1 MQTRTK
7 FFWQG
12 SKAKFTKNWGMTLLA
27 AFVLCFSAA
36 FLMPSGFDGTKA
48 YAQNATNTPL
58 TETYSSNEIL
68 NTGHR
73 FFGNVS
79 GGLASVI
86 ERAFQNYGLPNA
98 YILGEEGGGAIIG
111 GLRYGEGIM
120 YTKGAGDHKIFFQG
134 PSIGWD
140 FGGNASRVM
149 MLVYNLP
156 TVDHAYQRYGG
167 VEGSAYVVGGV
178 GMTVMANNNILM
190 VPVRA
195 GVGAR
200 LGVNVGYLKFTP
212 RATWNPF

>member
-1 MQTRTK
+1 MHKRSKFLSHRSVRHATK
-7 FFWQG
+7 
-12 SKAKFTKNWGMTLLA
+12 KLMMTAWASIFLIFSV
-27 AFVLCFSAA
+27 AFITGGGLSVTPA
-36 FLMPSGFDGTKA
+36 T
-48 YAQNATNTPL
+48 AQSSTSTPL

-98 YILGEEGGGAIIG
+98 YILGEEGSGAIIG
-111 GLRYGEGIM
+111 GLRYGEGVM

-156 TVDHAYQRYGG
+156 TVDHAYQRFGG
-167 VEGSAYVVGGV
+167 VNGSAYVVGGV
-178 GMTVMANNNILM
+178 GMTVLANNNILM

>member
-1 MQTRTK
+1 MHTRSN
-7 FFWQG
+7 FFQRLSVRYA
-12 SKAKFTKNWGMTLLA
+12 SKKLTETARTAVILSFSMVLLLQV
-27 AFVLCFSAA
+27 AFGVTSAN
-36 FLMPSGFDGTKA
+36 
-48 YAQNATNTPL
+48 AQSNTNTPL

-98 YILGEEGGGAIIG
+98 YILGEEGSGAIIG
-111 GLRYGEGIM
+111 GLRYGEGTM

-156 TVDHAYQRYGG
+156 TVDHAYQRFGG
-167 VEGSAYVVGGV
+167 VSGSAYVVGGV
-178 GMTVMANNNILM
+178 GMTVLANNNILM

>member
-1 MQTRTK
+1 MHTRSR
-7 FFWQG
+7 FFSGLSVQNG
-12 SKAKFTKNWGMTLLA
+12 ARKVAATVLASVFLSFTLALLVPTG
-27 AFVLCFSAA
+27 FGITSAHA
-36 FLMPSGFDGTKA
+36 QSG
-48 YAQNATNTPL
+48 TNTPL

-86 ERAFQNYGLPNA
+86 ERAFQSYGLPNA
-98 YILGEEGGGAIIG
+98 YILGEEGSGAIIG

-156 TVDHAYQRYGG
+156 TVDHAYQRFGG
-167 VEGSAYVVGGV
+167 VSGSAYIVGGV
-178 GMTVMANNNILM
+178 GMTVLANNNILM

>member
-1 MQTRTK
+1 MHTRSR
-7 FFWQG
+7 FFSGLSVQNG
-12 SKAKFTKNWGMTLLA
+12 ARKVAANVLA
-27 AFVLCFSAA
+27 SVFLCFTLALLVPTGFGITSAHA
-36 FLMPSGFDGTKA
+36 QSG
-48 YAQNATNTPL
+48 TNTPL

-86 ERAFQNYGLPNA
+86 ERAFQSYGLPNA
-98 YILGEEGGGAIIG
+98 YILGEEGSGAIIG

-156 TVDHAYQRYGG
+156 TVDHAYQRFGG
-167 VEGSAYVVGGV
+167 VSGSAYIVGGV
-178 GMTVMANNNILM
+178 GMTVLANNNILM

>member
-1 MQTRTK
+1 MV
-7 FFWQG
+7 
-12 SKAKFTKNWGMTLLA
+12 LLLQV
-27 AFVLCFSAA
+27 AFGVTSAN
-36 FLMPSGFDGTKA
+36 
-48 YAQNATNTPL
+48 AQSNTNTPL

-98 YILGEEGGGAIIG
+98 YILGEEGSGAIIG
-111 GLRYGEGIM
+111 GLRYGEGTM

-156 TVDHAYQRYGG
+156 TVDHAYQRFGG
-167 VEGSAYVVGGV
+167 VSGSAYVVGGV
-178 GMTVMANNNILM
+178 GMTVLANNNILM

>member
-1 MQTRTK
+1 MHKSSKFPSCKLAQRATRKLITATWISV
-7 FFWQG
+7 F
-12 SKAKFTKNWGMTLLA
+12 L
-27 AFVLCFSAA
+27 VFSFALVA
-36 FLMPSGFDGTKA
+36 SNSLSVTSA
-48 YAQNATNTPL
+48 SAQNNTSTPL

-98 YILGEEGGGAIIG
+98 YILGEEGSGAIIG

-156 TVDHAYQRYGG
+156 TVDHAYQRFGG
-167 VEGSAYVVGGV
+167 VNGSAYVVGGV
-178 GMTVMANNNILM
+178 GMTVLANNNILM

-195 GVGAR
+195 GLGAR

>member
-1 MQTRTK
+1 MHTRSNFSQQLSIRYATRK
-7 FFWQG
+7 LIETACAAVILSF
-12 SKAKFTKNWGMTLLA
+12 SMVLLLPVA
-27 AFVLCFSAA
+27 LGVTSAN
-36 FLMPSGFDGTKA
+36 
-48 YAQNATNTPL
+48 AQSNTSTPL

-86 ERAFQNYGLPNA
+86 ERAFQSYGLPNA
-98 YILGEEGGGAIIG
+98 YILGEEGSGAIIG
-111 GLRYGEGIM
+111 GLRYGEGTM

-156 TVDHAYQRYGG
+156 TVDHAYQRFGG
-167 VEGSAYVVGGV
+167 VSGSAYVVGGV
-178 GMTVMANNNILM
+178 GMTVLANNNILM

-195 GVGAR
+195 GIGAR

>member
-1 MQTRTK
+1 MYSRFQ
-7 FFWQG
+7 FPFWP
-12 SKAKFTKNWGMTLLA
+12 KVRA
-27 AFVLCFSAA
+27 ACTAIVLGLSVAYLMPVAVGGSAA
-36 FLMPSGFDGTKA
+36 V
-48 YAQNATNTPL
+48 AQTNTPL
-58 TETYSSNEIL
+58 SETYSSNEIL
-68 NTGHR
+68 NAGHQ
-73 FFGNVS
+73 FFGDVS
-79 GGLASVI
+79 GGLASVV

-98 YILGEEGGGAIIG
+98 YILGEEGSGALVG
-111 GLRYGEGIM
+111 GLVYGEGLM

-156 TVDHAYQRYGG
+156 TVDHAYQRFAG
-167 VEGSAYVVGGV
+167 VNGSAYVVGGV
-178 GMTVMANNNILM
+178 GMTVLANNNIIM

-200 LGVNVGYLKFTP
+200 LGLNVGYLKFTP

>member
-1 MQTRTK
+1 MHTRSK
-7 FFWQG
+7 FFSRLSVRG
-12 SKAKFTKNWGMTLLA
+12 TAKKLA
-27 AFVLCFSAA
+27 TTAWASVFLSFSVA
-36 FLMPSGFDGTKA
+36 FLAQGVLGVNAASAQSG
-48 YAQNATNTPL
+48 TNTPL

-98 YILGEEGGGAIIG
+98 YILGEEGSGAIIG
-111 GLRYGEGIM
+111 GLRYGEGVM

-156 TVDHAYQRYGG
+156 TVDHAYQRFGG
-167 VEGSAYVVGGV
+167 VSGSAYVVGGV
-178 GMTVMANNNILM
+178 GMTVLANNNILM

-195 GVGAR
+195 GLGAR